1 MGEIGIRELK
11 QHTSEIVRRVRQE
24 KESFVITYR
33 GRVVARLVP
42 VEEAGRKRAEAA
54 AVWVEMNQLATEI
67 GAHWPAGLSAEEAV
81 AEQRR

>member
-11 QHTSEIVRRVRQE
+11 QHTSEIVRRVRQGR
-24 KESFVITYR
+24 ESFVITYR

-42 VEEAGRKRAEAA
+42 LEEAERKRTEAA
-54 AVWVEMNQLATEI
+54 AVWVEMDQLAAEI
-67 GAHWPAGLSAEEAV
+67 AAHWPAGLSAEEAV